1 MTTLTDSPGRGAPTP
16 PPAPTTPTG
25 GAGLSLYRVVHLV
38 QVWLLPALLVVE
50 FVAFSLLSPFF
61 LTPQNLTNVAVNAAD
76 LALIAAGLTL
86 VILMGGIDVSTGFAV
101 GMLSW
106 VVASLMAAGQPP
118 IVVFLAALAGG
129 AVVGL
134 LNGMLTA
141 RLAIPSIV
149 ATLGTS
155 ALFQTGLFALWNSRD
170 IFSTPVFPFLSGGAR
185 LGELPILVLIVLA
198 VYLVL
203 HLVLTQTTFGRS
215 IYAIGSNVE
224 AAKLSGINVRRVRVI
239 GSVIL
244 GLLIGVAACTYL
256 ARVGVVQ
263 ASSGGE
269 LTMLAIASVVV
280 GGTSILGGEG
290 SVLRTLGGVV
300 FIVVLDNGIVL
311 AGVPSLWNGL
321 IVGFVILVAVSINGL
336 AVIINAR
343 KKRSL

>member
-1 MTTLTDSPGRGAPTP
+1 VTTRIDSLDRP
-16 PPAPTTPTG
+16 PSVPAGSRRAFT
-25 GAGLSLYRVVHLV
+25 LRRVVHLV

-61 LTPQNLTNVAVNAAD
+61 LTSQNMINVALNAAD

-101 GMLSW
+101 GMLTW
-106 VVASLMAAGQPP
+106 VVASLTTAGQPP
-118 IVVFLAALAGG
+118 IVVLLAALAGG
-129 AVVGL
+129 ALVGL
-134 LNGMLTA
+134 LNGALTA

-170 IFSTPVFPFLSGGAR
+170 LFSAPVFPFLSGAAR
-185 LGELPILVLIVLA
+185 IGMLPVLVLLVLG
-198 VYLVL
+198 VYAVL
-203 HLVLTQTTFGRS
+203 HLILVQTRFGRS

-224 AAKLSGINVRRVRVI
+224 AAKLSGINVRRVRI
-239 GSVIL
+239 AGSIVL

-290 SVLRTLGGVV
+290 SVLRTLGGVI

-321 IVGFVILVAVSINGL
+321 IVGFVILVAVSINGF
-336 AVIINAR
+336 AVIIDAR

>member
-1 MTTLTDSPGRGAPTP
+1 
-16 PPAPTTPTG
+16 
-25 GAGLSLYRVVHLV
+25 
-38 QVWLLPALLVVE
+38 
-50 FVAFSLLSPFF
+50 
-61 LTPQNLTNVAVNAAD
+61 
-76 LALIAAGLTL
+76 
-86 VILMGGIDVSTGFAV
+86 
-101 GMLSW
+101 
-106 VVASLMAAGQPP
+106 
-118 IVVFLAALAGG
+118 
-129 AVVGL
+129 
-134 LNGMLTA
+134 MLTA

>member
-1 MTTLTDSPGRGAPTP
+1 MTTITHTPNSGPATGTQPGTRLTLT
-16 PPAPTTPTG
+16 
-25 GAGLSLYRVVHLV
+25 RVVHAV
-38 QVWLLPALLVVE
+38 QVWLLPVLLVAE
-50 FVAFSLLSPFF
+50 FAVFSLLSPFF

-106 VVASLMAAGQPP
+106 LVASLMNNGQPP

-129 AVVGL
+129 VVVGL
-134 LNGMLTA
+134 VNGMLTA

-170 IFSTPVFPFLSGGAR
+170 VFSTPVFPFLSGGAR
-185 LGELPILVLIVLA
+185 IGDLPVLVLIVLA
-198 VYLVL
+198 IYLVL
-203 HLVLTQTTFGRS
+203 HLVLTQTKFGRS

-224 AAKLSGINVRRVRVI
+224 AAKLAGINVRRVRVS
-239 GSVIL
+239 GSIIL
-244 GLLIGVAACTYL
+244 GLLVGIAACTYL

-290 SVLRTLGGVV
+290 SVLRTLGGVL
-300 FIVVLDNGIVL
+300 FIIVLDNGIVL

-336 AVIINAR
+336 AVIFNAR
-343 KKRSL
+343 NKRSL

>member
-1 MTTLTDSPGRGAPTP
+1 MTTTLSQPSASPDTKRQDG
-16 PPAPTTPTG
+16 
-25 GAGLSLYRVVHLV
+25 SSRVTLLRAIHAV
-38 QVWLLPALLVVE
+38 QVWLLPVLLVME
-50 FVAFSLLSPFF
+50 FVVFSFLSPFF
-61 LTPQNLTNVAVNAAD
+61 LTVQNLTNVAVNAAD

-106 VVASLMAAGQPP
+106 VVASLMNAGQPP

-129 AVVGL
+129 VVVGL
-134 LNGMLTA
+134 INGLLTA

-185 LGELPILVLIVLA
+185 IGDLPVLVLIVLA

-203 HLVLTQTTFGRS
+203 HAVLTQTKFGRS

-224 AAKLSGINVRRVRVI
+224 AAKLAGINVRRVRVACSI
-239 GSVIL
+239 IL
-244 GLLIGVAACTYL
+244 GVLVGVAACTYL

-290 SVLRTLGGVV
+290 SVLRTLGGVL
-300 FIVVLDNGIVL
+300 FIIVLDNGIVL

-321 IVGFVILVAVSINGL
+321 IVGVVILVAVSINGL
-336 AVIINAR
+336 AVLINAR
-343 KKRSL
+343 KDRTL

>member
-1 MTTLTDSPGRGAPTP
+1 MTTLTPIPGSSALEAPRSRFTL
-16 PPAPTTPTG
+16 T
-25 GAGLSLYRVVHLV
+25 RVVHAV
-38 QVWLLPALLVVE
+38 QVWLLPVLLLLE
-50 FVAFSLLSPFF
+50 FVVFSSLSPYF
-61 LTPQNLTNVAVNAAD
+61 LTAQNLTNVAVNAAD

-106 VVASLMAAGQPP
+106 VVASLMNAGQPP
-118 IVVFLAALAGG
+118 IVVFVAALAGG
-129 AVVGL
+129 LVVGL
-134 LNGMLTA
+134 LNGLLTA

-170 IFSTPVFPFLSGGAR
+170 VFSTPVAPFLSGGAR
-185 LGELPILVLIVLA
+185 LGALPVLVLIVLA
-198 VYLVL
+198 VYLLL

-224 AAKLSGINVRRVRVI
+224 AAKLAGINVRLVRVA
-239 GSVIL
+239 GSLIL
-244 GLLIGVAACTYL
+244 GLLVGVAACTYL

-290 SVLRTLGGVV
+290 SVLRTLGGVL
-300 FIVVLDNGIVL
+300 FIIVLDNGIVL

-321 IVGFVILVAVSINGL
+321 IVGCVILVAVSINGL
-336 AVIINAR
+336 AVIFNAR
-343 KKRSL
+343 NKRSL

>member
-1 MTTLTDSPGRGAPTP
+1 MTTLTPIPGSSALEAPRSRFTL
-16 PPAPTTPTG
+16 TG
-25 GAGLSLYRVVHLV
+25 VVHAV
-38 QVWLLPALLVVE
+38 QVWLLPVLLLLE
-50 FVAFSLLSPFF
+50 FVVFSSLSPYF
-61 LTPQNLTNVAVNAAD
+61 LTAQNLTNVAVNAAD

-106 VVASLMAAGQPP
+106 VVASLMNAGQPP
-118 IVVFLAALAGG
+118 IVVFVAALAGG
-129 AVVGL
+129 LVVGL
-134 LNGMLTA
+134 LNGLLTA

-170 IFSTPVFPFLSGGAR
+170 VFSTPVAPFLSGGAR
-185 LGELPILVLIVLA
+185 LGALPVLVLIVLA

-203 HLVLTQTTFGRS
+203 HLVLTQTTIGRS
-215 IYAIGSNVE
+215 IY
-224 AAKLSGINVRRVRVI
+224 VRLVRVA
-239 GSVIL
+239 GSLIL
-244 GLLIGVAACTYL
+244 GLLVGVAACTYL

-290 SVLRTLGGVV
+290 SVLRTLGGVL
-300 FIVVLDNGIVL
+300 FIIVLDNGIVL

-321 IVGFVILVAVSINGL
+321 IVGCVILVAVSINGL
-336 AVIINAR
+336 AVIFNAR
-343 KKRSL
+343 NKRSL

>member
-1 MTTLTDSPGRGAPTP
+1 MTAITDNTERTSSTQDAGDPARRPTLRS
-16 PPAPTTPTG
+16 
-25 GAGLSLYRVVHLV
+25 VVHQV
-38 QVWLLPALLVVE
+38 QIWLLPALLVVE
-50 FVAFSLLSPFF
+50 FVVFSLLSPYF
-61 LTPQNLTNVAVNAAD
+61 LTVQNLSNVAVNAAD

-101 GMLSW
+101 GMVSW
-106 VVASLMAAGQPP
+106 VVASLMTIGQPP
-118 IVVFLAALAGG
+118 VVVLVAALGCG
-129 AVVGL
+129 LLVGL
-134 LNGMLTA
+134 LNGALTA

-170 IFSTPVFPFLSGGAR
+170 LFSAPVLPFLSGAAR
-185 LGELPILVLIVLA
+185 LGELPVLVMLVLG
-198 VYLVL
+198 VYAVL
-203 HLVLTQTTFGRS
+203 HLMLTRTAFGRS

-224 AAKLSGINVRRVRVI
+224 AAKLSGINVRRVRVA
-239 GSVIL
+239 GSAIL

-300 FIVVLDNGIVL
+300 FIVALDNGIVL

-321 IVGFVILVAVSINGL
+321 IVGIVILIAVSINGC
-336 AVIINAR
+336 AVILNGR
-343 KKRSL
+343 KQKGI